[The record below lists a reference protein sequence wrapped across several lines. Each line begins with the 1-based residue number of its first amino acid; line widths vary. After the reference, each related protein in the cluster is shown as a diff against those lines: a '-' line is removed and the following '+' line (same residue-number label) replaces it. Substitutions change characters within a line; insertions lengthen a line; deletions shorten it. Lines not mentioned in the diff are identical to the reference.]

1 MSGAGASDAGAS
13 GVGATGAAGG
23 LPAAGRPAD
32 DVLADLDAMRSG
44 DVDIAAGRA
53 FSLAYVAGPEL
64 HELAAAAHD
73 RFLEANALNPFA
85 FPSLRRL
92 QAEVVGA
99 VAALCHGGPE
109 AAGFVTSGGTESL
122 LMAVKAAREWGRAR
136 GIDAPRMV
144 VPASAHAA
152 FTKAAH
158 YFGVELVRV
167 PVRDDWRADPAAMA
181 AACDERTV
189 LVAAS
194 APAYPQGVIDPVA
207 DVGALAAERGVNC
220 HVDACMGGMLLPF
233 MERLGEPVPP
243 WDFRVPGVTSVSV
256 DLHKYGYAPKGASV
270 IVYRSRELRSHQVFA
285 TDDWLGGFYAS
296 PGVAGTRGG
305 GPIAAA
311 WAVLQHLGEDGYLRL
326 TRQALD
332 AARRLVAGLRAVP
345 GVRVLGEPDA
355 TLVAFAFDDADAFAV
370 GRALWQ
376 RGWYCDQQGPPPS
389 LHATVHAGHAGV
401 IDDFLA
407 ALADSLAEARAS
419 GAGAG
424 QVSYSS
430 AE

>member
-1 MSGAGASDAGAS
+1 MSG
-13 GVGATGAAGG
+13 TGAAPTPAT
-23 LPAAGRPAD
+23 LPPAGRPAA
-32 DVLADLDAMRSG
+32 DVLADLDAMRAR
-44 DVDIAAGRA
+44 DVDITAGRA
-53 FSLAYVAGPEL
+53 FSLAYVAGPDL
-64 HELAAAAHD
+64 HELAAAAHN
-73 RFLEANALNPFA
+73 RFLEANALNPLA

-92 QAEVVGA
+92 QAEVVGM

-109 AAGFVTSGGTESL
+109 AAGFMTSGGTESL

-136 GIDAPRMV
+136 GIDIPRVV

-167 PVRDDWRADPAAMA
+167 PVGGDWRADPERMA
-181 AACDERTV
+181 AACDARTV
-189 LVAAS
+189 LLAGS
-194 APAYPQGVIDPVA
+194 APAYPHGVIDPIVDIA
-207 DVGALAAERGVNC
+207 AVAAERGINC

-233 MERLGEPVPP
+233 MERLGEQVPP
-243 WDFRVPGVTSVSV
+243 WDFRVPGVTSISV

-270 IVYRSRELRSHQVFA
+270 ILYRSRALRDHQTFV

-311 WAVLQHLGEDGYLRL
+311 WAVLQHVGADGYLRL
-326 TRQALD
+326 TRQARD
-332 AARRLVAGLRAVP
+332 AARRLAAGLRALP
-345 GVRVLGEPDA
+345 GVVVLGDLDA
-355 TLVAFAFDDADAFAV
+355 TLVAFTFADVDAFAV

-401 IDDFLA
+401 IDAFLA
-407 ALADSLAEARAS
+407 ALADALAEVRAT
-419 GAGAG
+419 GAVAE
-424 QVSYSS
+424 QASYSS